1 MATAYI
7 PIVISALSLMLAG
20 YTFLRKN
27 NRDNAVEMTTVIVK
41 LETIAAGISDIKA
54 EINALKSSQKDD
66 HDRMI
71 RVEASLQEA
80 WARIE
85 RLEIQKDA

>member
-27 NRDNAVEMTTVIVK
+27 NRDSAVEMTTVIVK

-54 EINALKSSQKDD
+54 EINALKTSQKDD

-85 RLEIQKDA
+85 KLEMQKDA